1 MFKYRTTMMA
11 LAIAACSVGSTAY
24 AQSSSSG
31 AGGGGGKTD
40 STNTFQEWLNTKS
53 SMNMK
58 SMKSDRISR
67 QEYMDEASHRWD
79 MMDKNKQGL
88 TAKEIHSMY
97 MGPAAVMGGPTSTT
111 EPKKKGLTQ

>member
-11 LAIAACSVGSTAY
+11 IALAAFSVGSAC
-24 AQSSSSG
+24 AQS
-31 AGGGGGKTD
+31 AGGGGGNTQ
-40 STNTFQEWLNTKS
+40 SNTTFQEWLNMKS
-53 SMNMK
+53 SSNMK
-58 SMKSDRISR
+58 TMKSDRISR

-88 TAKEIHSMY
+88 TASEIHHMY

-111 EPKKKGLTQ
+111 VPKKKGITQ